1 MRGLLVSAVLA
12 NVAAPLPPFLVGSL
26 GVEIGRDLR
35 LSPAALGLSASAFFV
50 TTAVTST
57 LGGRLIDRQGWLWPL
72 RAGTLVTT
80 AVLVLIGTRPGVPA
94 LVVLLACAGIGNS
107 LAVVATNAAL
117 AARMSPRRLAV
128 AVGITQSAVPLS
140 GLVAGVS
147 VPIAAG
153 AAGWPAVFVVAAA
166 LPFSA
171 AVLFFVLFRQ
181 PGFAGTAPVV
191 PAAPSPGHR
200 HALIWATL
208 SASLATVIVS
218 VLGTLFVVLLTASG
232 TGLATAG
239 LLLVL
244 GAATGAGIR
253 VASGVLIR
261 DPAAHGLRVMVALLV
276 SGAIGFLLL
285 AAGFGGPVTVVATVL
300 AFAGGWGWP
309 ASFYGNLL
317 RRHAANPAHA
327 TGTALTGM
335 AVFAIVGPAC
345 FGAVLEHDSASAAWI
360 GLAVVMVAAA
370 AAGWRSDALYRT

>member
-1 MRGLLVSAVLA
+1 MRGLLVAAVLA

-26 GVEIGRDLR
+26 GVEIGHDLR
-35 LSPAALGLSASAFFV
+35 LSPATLGLSVSAFFV

-57 LGGRLIDRQGWLWPL
+57 VGGRLIDRQGWLWPL

-80 AVLVLIGTRPGVPA
+80 VVLVLLGTRPGVAA
-94 LVVLLACAGIGNS
+94 LVILLACAGIGNS

-117 AARMSPRRLAV
+117 AARMSPQRLAV

-171 AVLFFVLFRQ
+171 AVLFFALFRQ
-181 PGFAGTAPVV
+181 RDAATTPIVAGAST
-191 PAAPSPGHR
+191 SGHR
-200 HALIWATL
+200 RALIWATL

-232 TGLATAG
+232 TGPATAG

-244 GAATGAGIR
+244 GGATGAGIR

-261 DPAAHGLRVMVALLV
+261 DPAAQGMRVMVALLCC
-276 SGAIGFLLL
+276 GAIGFLLL
-285 AAGFGGPVTVVATVL
+285 AAGFGGPVAVIATVL
-300 AFAGGWGWP
+300 AFSGGWGWP
-309 ASFYGNLL
+309 ATFYGNLL

-335 AVFAIVGPAC
+335 AVFAIIGPAC